1 MCLVWDL
8 GEDPKEQMDLLS
20 EVPRCFRAAG
30 FCHGSKST
38 MQQLQYICQVCNIE
52 TCACLNSNHIISP
65 RMLGQVGKV
74 SLQQPTLISRIRR
87 NSVSTLGTCED
98 LSEVRG
104 ADERHRAESFSSD
117 GARKRFAAA
126 SNGRLSGLQEESF
139 APER

>member
-1 MCLVWDL
+1 MHPRSGATVCLVWDL

-38 MQQLQYICQVCNIE
+38 MHRLQYICQVCNIE

-65 RMLGQVGKV
+65 RMRGQVGKV

-87 NSVSTLGTCED
+87 NSVVDSRNL
-98 LSEVRG
+98 RRF
-104 ADERHRAESFSSD
+104 ERSPRC
-117 GARKRFAAA
+117 G
-126 SNGRLSGLQEESF
+126 
-139 APER
+139 